1 MRCDKG
7 EETIMKIMRLMLLI
21 MLIQPIL
28 GPGPL
33 GAQQGM
39 NNQKGARNSEEWLK
53 KEVRHE
59 LLTLPWYSVF
69 DNLAYSVS
77 GNEVTLS
84 GQVVQ
89 PTLKSDAEN
98 AVKHI
103 EGVEK
108 VNNQI
113 EVLPTS
119 PMDDQIRRAEYRAI
133 YSQDLLSRYGVGNLQ
148 SIHIIVKN
156 GHVTLEGFV
165 DSQQDKD
172 AATLYAK
179 GVSNVFSVDNH
190 LMVNG
195 QSNRQG

>member
-1 MRCDKG
+1 MIKLMR
-7 EETIMKIMRLMLLI
+7 IVLLT

-39 NNQKGARNSEEWLK
+39 NNQKGARNSDEWIK

-69 DNLAYSVS
+69 DYLAYSVN
-77 GNEVTLS
+77 GNEVTLL

-156 GHVTLEGFV
+156 GHVNLEGFV

-172 AATLYAK
+172 DATLYAK
-179 GVSNVFSVDNH
+179 SVPNVFSVDNH
-190 LMVNG
+190 LIVNG
-195 QSNRQG
+195 QNNRQG

>member
-1 MRCDKG
+1 MIKLMR
-7 EETIMKIMRLMLLI
+7 IVLLT

-39 NNQKGARNSEEWLK
+39 NNQKGARNSDEWIK

-69 DNLAYSVS
+69 DYLAYSVN
-77 GNEVTLS
+77 GNEVTLL

-156 GHVTLEGFV
+156 GHVNLEGFV

-172 AATLYAK
+172 DATLYAK
-179 GVSNVFSVDNH
+179 SVPNVFSVDNH
-190 LMVNG
+190 LIVNG
-195 QSNRQG
+195 QNNHQG

>member
-1 MRCDKG
+1 
-7 EETIMKIMRLMLLI
+7 MKIMTMALLS
-21 MLIQPIL
+21 MMIQPVL

-33 GAQQGM
+33 DAQQGM
-39 NNQKGARNSEEWLK
+39 SNQKGARNSDEWIK

-59 LLTLPWYSVF
+59 LLTLPRYSVF
-69 DNLAYSVS
+69 DNLAYSV
-77 GNEVTLS
+77 NNNDVTLY

-89 PTLKSDAEN
+89 PTMKSDAEN

-113 EVLPTS
+113 EVLPAS

-156 GHVTLEGFV
+156 GHVTLEGVV

-172 AATLYAK
+172 AAALYAK
-179 GVSNVFSVDNH
+179 SVPNVFSVDNH
-190 LMVNG
+190 LLVNG
-195 QSNRQG
+195 QNNRQG

>member
-1 MRCDKG
+1 MRF
-7 EETIMKIMRLMLLI
+7 MRIVLLA
-21 MLIQPIL
+21 LLVQPIL
-28 GPGPL
+28 GTGTL
-33 GAQQGM
+33 SAKQDM
-39 NNQKGARNSEEWLK
+39 HNQKGARNSDEWLK

-59 LLTLPWYSVF
+59 LLMVPWYSVF
-69 DNLAYSVS
+69 DNLAYSVN

-119 PMDDQIRRAEYRAI
+119 PMDDQTRRAEYRAI

-156 GHVTLEGFV
+156 GHVTLEGVV
-165 DSQQDKD
+165 DNQQDKD
-172 AATLYAK
+172 AAALYAK
-179 GVSNVFSVDNH
+179 SVPNVFSVDNH
-190 LMVNG
+190 LMVIG
-195 QSNRQG
+195 SK

>member
-1 MRCDKG
+1 MR
-7 EETIMKIMRLMLLI
+7 MAVLS
-21 MLIQPIL
+21 MLIQPVL

-39 NNQKGARNSEEWLK
+39 NNQTSARNNDEWIK

-59 LLTLPWYSVF
+59 LLTLPWHSVF
-69 DNLAYSVS
+69 DNLAYSVNN
-77 GNEVTLS
+77 NEVTLY

-89 PTLKSDAEN
+89 PALKSDAEN
-98 AVKHI
+98 AVKRM

-119 PMDDQIRRAEYRAI
+119 PLDDQIRRAEYRAI

-148 SIHIIVKN
+148 SIHMIVKN
-156 GHVTLEGFV
+156 GHVALEGFV

-172 AATLYAK
+172 AATVYAK
-179 GVSNVFSVDNH
+179 SVPNVFSVENH
-190 LMVNG
+190 LIVNG
-195 QSNRQG
+195 QK

>member
-1 MRCDKG
+1 MIKLMR
-7 EETIMKIMRLMLLI
+7 IVLLT

-39 NNQKGARNSEEWLK
+39 NNQKGARNSDEWIK

-69 DNLAYSVS
+69 DYLAYSVN
-77 GNEVTLS
+77 GNEVTLL
-84 GQVVQ
+84 GQVGQ

-156 GHVTLEGFV
+156 GHVNLEGFV

-179 GVSNVFSVDNH
+179 SVPNVFSVDNH
-190 LMVNG
+190 LIVNG
-195 QSNRQG
+195 QNNHQG

>member
-1 MRCDKG
+1 MR
-7 EETIMKIMRLMLLI
+7 IMRLVLLTI
-21 MLIQPIL
+21 LIQPIL
-28 GPGPL
+28 GM
-33 GAQQGM
+33 GALSAAQDM
-39 NNQKGARNSEEWLK
+39 HNQKGARNSDEWLK

-69 DNLAYSVS
+69 DNLAYSVNGS
-77 GNEVTLS
+77 EVTLL
-84 GQVVQ
+84 GQVTQ
-89 PTLKSDAEN
+89 PTVKSDGEN
-98 AVKHI
+98 AAKNI

-108 VNNQI
+108 VNNKI
-113 EVLPTS
+113 EVLPAS

-156 GHVTLEGFV
+156 GHVTLEGYV

-172 AATLYAK
+172 AAALFAK

-190 LMVNG
+190 LMVTG
-195 QSNRQG
+195 SK

>member
-1 MRCDKG
+1 
-7 EETIMKIMRLMLLI
+7 MKIMRMAVLS
-21 MLIQPIL
+21 MLIQPVL

-39 NNQKGARNSEEWLK
+39 NNQTSARNNDEWIK

-59 LLTLPWYSVF
+59 LLTLPWHSVF
-69 DNLAYSVS
+69 DNLAYSVNN
-77 GNEVTLS
+77 NEVTLY

-89 PTLKSDAEN
+89 PALKSDAEN
-98 AVKHI
+98 AVKRM

-119 PMDDQIRRAEYRAI
+119 PLDDQIRRAEYRAI

-148 SIHIIVKN
+148 SIHMIVKN
-156 GHVTLEGFV
+156 GHVALEGFV

-172 AATLYAK
+172 AATVYAK
-179 GVSNVFSVDNH
+179 SVPNVFSVENH
-190 LMVNG
+190 LIVNG
-195 QSNRQG
+195 QK

>member
-1 MRCDKG
+1 
-7 EETIMKIMRLMLLI
+7 MKLMRLVLFAVLVQAI
-21 MLIQPIL
+21 FAA
-28 GPGPL
+28 GPL

-39 NNQKGARNSEEWLK
+39 NNRNSARNSDEWLK

-69 DNLAYSVS
+69 DNLAYSVNN
-77 GNEVTLS
+77 GEVTLY
-84 GQVVQ
+84 GQVVN

-133 YSQDLLSRYGVGNLQ
+133 YSQDLLARYGIGNLQ

-165 DSQQDKD
+165 DSQQEKD

-179 GVSNVFSVDNH
+179 SVPNVFSVDNH
-190 LMVNG
+190 LIVNG
-195 QSNRQG
+195 QGNR

>member
-1 MRCDKG
+1 MR
-7 EETIMKIMRLMLLI
+7 TMRAVFLT
-21 MLIQPIL
+21 MLILPIV
-28 GPGPL
+28 GIGTMS
-33 GAQQGM
+33 AKQDM
-39 NNQKGARNSEEWLK
+39 HNQKGVRNSDEWLK

-59 LLTLPWYSVF
+59 LLTVPWYSVF
-69 DNLAYSVS
+69 DNLAYSIN
-77 GNEVTLS
+77 GNEVTLL

-89 PTLKSDAEN
+89 PTVRSDAEN

-113 EVLPTS
+113 EVLPAS
-119 PMDDQIRRAEYRAI
+119 PMDDQIRIAEYRAI

-156 GHVTLEGFV
+156 GHVTLEGVV
-165 DSQQDKD
+165 DTQQDKD
-172 AATLYAK
+172 ATALFAK

-190 LMVNG
+190 LMVMK
-195 QSNRQG
+195 SK